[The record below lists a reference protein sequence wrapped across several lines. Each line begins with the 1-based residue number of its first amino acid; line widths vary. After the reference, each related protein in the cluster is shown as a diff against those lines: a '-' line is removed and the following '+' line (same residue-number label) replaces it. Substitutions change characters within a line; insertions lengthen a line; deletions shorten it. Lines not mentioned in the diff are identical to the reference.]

1 VTVYLCVGV
10 GGKDH
15 SAKRPKTETAHRE
28 VNTSYGI
35 TASKSIPIPYKK
47 ILSHYPESYQLDD
60 DIFLEVDP
68 VTIACVVGTSGEKL
82 LDNK

>member
-1 VTVYLCVGV
+1 VWALGAKTTPP
-10 GGKDH
+10 
-15 SAKRPKTETAHRE
+15 KRPKTETAHRE
-28 VNTSYGI
+28 VNSSYGI

-60 DIFLEVDP
+60 DIFLEVAP

-82 LDNK
+82 VDNK